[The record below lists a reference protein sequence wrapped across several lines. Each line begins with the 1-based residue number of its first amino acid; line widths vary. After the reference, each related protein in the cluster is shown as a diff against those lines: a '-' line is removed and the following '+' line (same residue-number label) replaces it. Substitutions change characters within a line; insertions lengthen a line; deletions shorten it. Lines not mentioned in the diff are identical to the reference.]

1 MHVYEFNL
9 NYWFHLPSSSN
20 SSAAHWVIFFLVI
33 YSNWQKALEWQ
44 QQNYV
49 WFSQVD
55 PGPLS
60 GVLQF
65 IYLFK
70 ICNMYIPYNNQD
82 IQLGC
87 SDFLSFVIL
96 LRSQGIGG
104 VGSVAAEMLTRCGIG
119 RLLLYDY
126 DKVELANMNRLFFRP
141 EQVFVCIILIIDS
154 IFLKFYRRVSSFW
167 IFIVQKLSGNDFR

>member
-9 NYWFHLPSSSN
+9 NYWFHLPSFSN
-20 SSAAHWVIFFLVI
+20 SSVALLEIFFSCYLLSLVESFRVATTSLCLI
-33 YSNWQKALEWQ
+33 QSSCSWAS
-44 QQNYV
+44 
-49 WFSQVD
+49 FRSSQTCI
-55 PGPLS
+55 L
-60 GVLQF
+60 
-65 IYLFK
+65 K

-82 IQLGC
+82 IQQGC
-87 SDFLSFVIL
+87 SDFLLFVIL

-154 IFLKFYRRVSSFW
+154 MF
-167 IFIVQKLSGNDFR
+167 